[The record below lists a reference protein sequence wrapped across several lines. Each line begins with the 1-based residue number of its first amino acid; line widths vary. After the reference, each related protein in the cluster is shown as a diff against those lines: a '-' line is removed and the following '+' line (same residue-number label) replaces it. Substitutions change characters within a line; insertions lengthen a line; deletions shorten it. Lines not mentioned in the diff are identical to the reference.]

1 MNKNKCSRFL
11 FIELLISSRKKHLC
25 YSWICNRSDRIDH
38 NRYIS
43 TNSTRFQFEC
53 FSKNSISKINNFSLH
68 FLFFFFRS
76 FQLLLVIFHWFQ
88 LKCDQ
93 TYFFYRFSVFFFFC
107 LFVCVICFIILNCT
121 FLSVYLKSYSLNV
134 CLVYCLLL
142 VILNT
147 VEYLGLS
154 NHCYETNRM
163 DSN

>member
-1 MNKNKCSRFL
+1 MACFWFRFFFVFVFWIGHSIVPFSTKSKLASNQCQRMVVYLSFIFVFQNCVVFLTLPKMNKNKCSRFL

-93 TYFFYRFSVFFFFC
+93 TYFF
-107 LFVCVICFIILNCT
+107 L
-121 FLSVYLKSYSLNV
+121 
-134 CLVYCLLL
+134 
-142 VILNT
+142 
-147 VEYLGLS
+147 
-154 NHCYETNRM
+154 
-163 DSN
+163 